1 MNRQTIQEI
10 NPQAILLDDAFDQ
23 AIVGVGN
30 DADGELVAVY
40 SQSACLDI
48 IGSDGVDDLD
58 VTFLWATFIETSRGK
73 GAPIIFSELWE
84 LSGHKN
90 ME

>member
-23 AIVGVGN
+23 AIDGVGN

-48 IGSDGVDDLD
+48 IGSD
-58 VTFLWATFIETSRGK
+58 
-73 GAPIIFSELWE
+73 
-84 LSGHKN
+84 
-90 ME
+90 

>member
-10 NPQAILLDDAFDQ
+10 NPRAILLDDAFDR

-30 DADGELVAVY
+30 DADGDLVAVY
-40 SQSACLDI
+40 SQKECMDI
-48 IGSDGVDDLD
+48 ISSDGVNDLD
-58 VTFLWATFIETSRGK
+58 VSFLWATFIETSRGK

-84 LSGHKN
+84 IGGH
-90 ME
+90 

>member
-10 NPQAILLDDAFDQ
+10 NPRAILLDDAFDH

-30 DADGELVAVY
+30 DADGDLVAVY
-40 SQSACLDI
+40 SQKECLSI
-48 IGSDGVDDLD
+48 IGSDGVEDLD
-58 VTFLWATFIETSRGK
+58 ATFLWATFVETSRGK

-84 LSGHKN
+84 VH
-90 ME
+90 E

>member
-10 NPQAILLDDAFDQ
+10 NPRAILLDDAFDQ

-30 DADGELVAVY
+30 DADGDLVAVY
-40 SQSACLDI
+40 SQKECLSI
-48 IGSDGVDDLD
+48 ISSDGVEDLD
-58 VTFLWATFIETSRGK
+58 ATFLWATFVETSRGK

-84 LSGHKN
+84 IY
-90 ME
+90 E

>member
-1 MNRQTIQEI
+1 MNRQTIKEL

-30 DADGELVAVY
+30 DAYGDLVAVY
-40 SQSACLDI
+40 SQKVCLDI

-58 VTFLWATFIETSRGK
+58 ASFLWATFIETSRGK

-84 LSGHKN
+84 ISEH
-90 ME
+90 